1 MIAGAELL
9 RRRWAGTLATAGA
22 RRGTRNDPGRPS
34 FLIGMRRTLEFV
46 SSLPFR
52 VSASNRQTGSSRSRG
67 SMGQPVFARLRG
79 IARRDDRRACV
90 CVEHAAERLAVT
102 VQAGRDVP
110 ARGRRRHRRRR
121 SRSASV
127 LWTLQRLRSSSSSI
141 SPKPPCD
148 IGLQTSVSRLH
159 HFARSRDRVGHRP
172 RRRRGDAGLRRHAA
186 WRASGRQAVRTV
198 LAEVRHIRSR
208 PRRNGR
214 SGDAGQGGPS
224 PAPSLSIPPSRPPA
238 SPSRRQGARDTP
250 CSHECRRSTR
260 PPRCRCHAAHRG
272 TRTVPA
278 PPPSHGGG
286 TRHSRRHR

>member
-9 RRRWAGTLATAGA
+9 RRRWAGTSATAIAAGT
-22 RRGTRNDPGRPS
+22 RPGTRNDPGRPS
-34 FLIGMRRTLEFV
+34 FLIGMRWTLEFV

-90 CVEHAAERLAVT
+90 CMEHAAERLAVT

-127 LWTLQRLRSSSSSI
+127 LWTLQRLRSPSSSI

-186 WRASGRQAVRTV
+186 WRASGRQGRPN
-198 LAEVRHIRSR
+198 R
-208 PRRNGR
+208 PRR
-214 SGDAGQGGPS
+214 GP
-224 PAPSLSIPPSRPPA
+224 PHPVPPQA
-238 SPSRRQGARDTP
+238 
-250 CSHECRRSTR
+250 E
-260 PPRCRCHAAHRG
+260 
-272 TRTVPA
+272 RTVRGRGPRRPLARALSVYPA
-278 PPPSHGGG
+278 FATARFAITP
-286 TRHSRRHR
+286 TRCARYSLLA